1 MKANNKLK
9 LAQYL
14 QETTGV
20 VVNPAS
26 MFDIQV
32 KLWVLPQWLLE
43 GFLSFLFVTLPNG
56 KDYLVLMLVG
66 TIAHIGL
73 K

>member
-32 KLWVLPQWLLE
+32 KLWVLLQWLSE
-43 GFLSFLFVTLPNG
+43 GFLSFLFVTQPDGN
-56 KDYLVLMLVG
+56 DYLVLMLVG
-66 TIAHIGL
+66 TIALIGL